1 MNILNN
7 IIHKANAGKKQ
18 LAYLLDPDNYQ
29 GNKLLKAIDLIGETN
44 PDMVL
49 VGGSIVH
56 GNTSL
61 LVDALK
67 SSISQPVVLY
77 PGSLLQ
83 LAPNA
88 DGILFISLISGR
100 NPELL
105 IGNHVVAA
113 PIIKQTNMEVIP
125 TGYMLIDGGNV
136 TSVQYMSN
144 TMPIP
149 SDKTDIA
156 VATALAGQY
165 LGMKMIYLDGGS
177 GALRPVPAQ
186 MIAHVKSQL
195 TIPLMVG
202 GGINTAEK
210 AETACNA
217 GADIL
222 VIGNAVEK
230 DATLLAEMKMAVSKT
245 YLA

>member
-56 GNTSL
+56 GNTGL